1 MNNKSDREILIPI
14 IAELELAIDE
24 ITQKKQRFSPQ
35 EITNLNTALS
45 LLKDVLGKA
54 FAKTYSYKRN
64 KYLSIKEID
73 ELIVLICETDN
84 KYAKIEKDGNIEN
97 NKEDK
102 PSEAY
107 KRMHAAININSLI
120 QMKHALIAEFNNAIT
135 IKEIPDNNGKI
146 FRKIYK
152 KNKIEYRLMFDTLV
166 KKFHSISDDD
176 NYSGKFNEKLE
187 NILCGKRKNIDSD
200 LWNDMLECLLYLS
213 NTDENNPQQY
223 FYSQYISYILKQMED
238 LETYTLPDFDGAI
251 AEYDQ
256 KKKQEQSGN

>member
-1 MNNKSDREILIPI
+1 MNNKSDREILILI

-54 FAKTYSYKRN
+54 FAKTYSYKRD

-187 NILCGKRKNIDSD
+187 NIFKGFRNSAIAYG
-200 LWNDMLECLLYLS
+200 WTE
-213 NTDENNPQQY
+213 
-223 FYSQYISYILKQMED
+223 ILKEAGFVQN
-238 LETYTLPDFDGAI
+238 L
-251 AEYDQ
+251 
-256 KKKQEQSGN
+256 NN